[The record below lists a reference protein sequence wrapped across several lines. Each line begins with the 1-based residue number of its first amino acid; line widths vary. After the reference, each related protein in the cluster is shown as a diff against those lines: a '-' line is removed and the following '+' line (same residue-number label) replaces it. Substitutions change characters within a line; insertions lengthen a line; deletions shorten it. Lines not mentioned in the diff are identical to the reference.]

1 MITFDKKKKM
11 ITFDKKKMITFD
23 KKKNQFHYHKKT
35 FPKWKEREL
44 LCSY

>member
-23 KKKNQFHYHKKT
+23 KKKKKSIS
-35 FPKWKEREL
+35 L
-44 LCSY
+44 LQKDFS

>member
-1 MITFDKKKKM
+1 M

-23 KKKNQFHYHKKT
+23 KKKKNQFHYYKKT
-35 FPKWKEREL
+35 FPKRKEREL